1 MAQAGACASEIVRR
15 ESRNLTVFCFLLHDA
30 PDDLG
35 AEAGSPDPSSLIDR
49 AKESACGHSG
59 SPHPAVNSSFPLIRD
74 RNGSYV
80 AALADKIG
88 NDPVFLSLLDILDA
102 QSSEFCAT

>member
-1 MAQAGACASEIVRR
+1 VRGQG
-15 ESRNLTVFCFLLHDA
+15 RNLTGLCFLLHDT

-88 NDPVFLSLLDILDA
+88 NDPVLLSLLDVLNP
-102 QSSEFCAT
+102 